1 MKNIAIEVKHIETRF
16 PNAVIHKD
24 VSFTIYEGEIYGL
37 LGGSGSGKTTLFRH
51 MLMLTRP
58 SRGSIKILGKD
69 ILSMNETD
77 AYILRTQYGV
87 CFQGGAL
94 FTSMTVFQNIAVILK
109 EYTDLNEAQIA
120 PIVYAKLKMV
130 GLDPDTGG
138 KYPSELSGGMVKR
151 VALARALV
159 MDPKLLFLDE
169 PTSGLDPVS
178 AEAFDNL
185 ILTIR
190 RLLGL
195 TIVIITH
202 DIDTI
207 FNALDRMVVLADGVA
222 AAEGTLD
229 EVLMNKHKFIREFFG
244 SNRSLSRLNIGEAKG
259 HGNKG

>member
-1 MKNIAIEVKHIETRF
+1 MKNIAIEAKHIETRF
-16 PNAVIHKD
+16 SNAVIHKD
-24 VSFTIYEGEIYGL
+24 ISFTIYEGEIYGI

-58 SRGSIKILGKD
+58 SNGSIKILGKD
-69 ILSMNETD
+69 IMSINETD
-77 AYILRTQYGV
+77 AHVLRTQYGV

-109 EYTDLNEAQIA
+109 EYTDLNDEQIA
-120 PIVYAKLKMV
+120 RIVSAKLKMV
-130 GLDPDTGG
+130 GLDSHAGT

-151 VALARALV
+151 AALARALV

-190 RLLGL
+190 RLLNL

-202 DIDTI
+202 DMDTI
-207 FNALDRMVVLADGVA
+207 FNALDRMLVLAEGVV
-222 AAEGTLD
+222 AAEGTLN
-229 EVLMNKHKFIREFFG
+229 EVLKNKHNFIREFFG
-244 SNRSLSRLNIGEAKG
+244 SNRSLNRIEYRRS